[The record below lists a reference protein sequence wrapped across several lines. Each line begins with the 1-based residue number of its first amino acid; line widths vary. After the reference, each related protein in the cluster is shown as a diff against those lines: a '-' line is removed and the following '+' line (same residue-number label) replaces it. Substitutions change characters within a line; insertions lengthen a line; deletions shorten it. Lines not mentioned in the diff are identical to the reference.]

1 MYETLESAFRKY
13 YPDERYDLNWAFC
26 PYRVCPLGAHVDH
39 QKGAVTGFAI
49 DKGIEIAYVPTESK
63 ICELRS
69 LNMEGRGIFPIRDVP
84 ERQFDWCDHLRGAT
98 KMLGKRYE
106 LKTGIR
112 GIIYGSL
119 PIGGLSSSAAV
130 IICFLSALV
139 HANGLKI
146 TKREMIDIA
155 LETENEY
162 LGISVGKLD
171 QSCEVLCEKDNLLY
185 LDTID
190 DSYVNHPV
198 NKNMKPF
205 EIAIFFSGVART
217 LVGTAYNTRVDEC
230 KSAAYNVLAH
240 SGAEYG
246 KYNETYLRNV
256 DFETYDKYKSLL
268 PVNFR
273 KRADHYY
280 GEQKRVKDGI
290 EAWNEGDIEKFG
302 QLIFE
307 SGESSIELYETGSPE
322 LKKLY
327 DIMKE
332 TKGIYGGRFSGAG
345 FKGCCMAIIDPEYK
359 ESIEKEVTE
368 KYLKA
373 FPELRETF
381 SVHFCTT
388 GNGVEF

>member
-1 MYETLESAFRKY
+1 MYETLEGAFRKF
-13 YPDERYDLNWAFC
+13 YPDERYDLKWAFC

-49 DKGIEIAYVPTESK
+49 DKGIEIAYVPTKSK

-69 LNMEGRGIFPIRDVP
+69 LNMEGRGIFPIGDVP
-84 ERQFDWCDHLRGAT
+84 DRQFDWCDHLRGAT

-112 GIIYGSL
+112 GVIYGSL

-246 KYNETYLRNV
+246 KYKETYLRNV
-256 DFETYDKYKSLL
+256 DFETYEKFKHLL

-280 GEQKRVKDGI
+280 NEQRRVQDGI
-290 EAWNEGDIEKFG
+290 KAWNDGDIEKFG
-302 QLIFE
+302 KLIFE
-307 SGESSIELYETGSPE
+307 SGESSIQLYETGSPE

-345 FKGCCMAIIDPEYK
+345 FKGCCMAIIDPRYK
-359 ESIEKEVTE
+359 ESIEREVTQR
-368 KYLKA
+368 YLKA
-373 FPELRETF
+373 FPELKDTF